1 MPIEQLVMDPI
12 GFLRELLWFLP
23 AVLLALT
30 LHECAH
36 GLVAYWCGDRTAKMM
51 GRLSANP
58 LRHIDPVGMFMMIF
72 AGIGW
77 AKPVPVN
84 PYNFRHGRRDD
95 FLVSIAGVTVN
106 LILFLLSLF
115 GFYAIQ
121 VLWANPNGAFY
132 DYLLQFTWT
141 FATLNL
147 SLALF
152 NLLPIPPLDGYHVL
166 NDLLL
171 KRPLFADA
179 RAMQIGQGI
188 LIIAAIT
195 GLLNRILSVG
205 LNFVL
210 NHASDLIFTIFQ
222 WLGWIR

>member
-1 MPIEQLVMDPI
+1 MPIEQLIWDPI
-12 GFLRELLWFLP
+12 GFIQELLWYLP

-30 LHECAH
+30 LHECGH
-36 GLVAYWCGDRTAKMM
+36 GLAACWCGDRAAKMM
-51 GRLSANP
+51 GRLSVNP
-58 LRHIDPVGMFMMIF
+58 LRHIDPIGFLMMIF
-72 AGIGW
+72 VGIGW

-106 LILFLLSLF
+106 FLLYLIFMFVYCAMYVF
-115 GFYAIQ
+115 GGTGGVVF
-121 VLWANPNGAFY
+121 
-132 DYLLQFTWT
+132 DYMYQFAWT
-141 FATLNL
+141 FASLNI

-166 NDLLL
+166 NDLVL

-179 RAMQIGQGI
+179 RATQIGQGI
-188 LIIAAIT
+188 LIVASLT
-195 GLLNRILSVG
+195 GLLSRILGVM

-210 NHASDLIFTIFQ
+210 NHTIDLIFAVFRG
-222 WLGWIR
+222 LGWV

>member
-1 MPIEQLVMDPI
+1 MPIEQLIWDPI
-12 GFLRELLWFLP
+12 GFIQELLWYLP

-30 LHECAH
+30 MHECAH

-51 GRLSANP
+51 GRLSVNP
-58 LRHIDPVGMFMMIF
+58 IQHIDPVGMLMMIF

-95 FLVSIAGVTVN
+95 FFVSIAGITVN
-106 LILFLLSLF
+106 FILFVIFLF
-115 GFYAIQ
+115 VYYAMY
-121 VLWANPNGAFY
+121 VFGEAGGAVYEYMIRFA
-132 DYLLQFTWT
+132 WT
-141 FATLNL
+141 FSTLNL

-166 NDLLL
+166 NDLVL
-171 KRPLFADA
+171 KRPLFADV

-188 LIIAAIT
+188 LIVAAIT
-195 GLLNRILSVG
+195 GILSRILSVG

-210 NHASDLIFTIFQ
+210 NHTVDLVFFVFQ
-222 WLGWIR
+222 GLGWI